1 MADHEASRIDKANHL
16 LLDQPLL
23 RLPYELLRKNFRS
36 AHFVVEKESAAVKNA
51 LKDAATAGLR
61 NAGSASSTDD
71 VLRSIDSMVA
81 RLRGMKRKLEACAEE
96 EAKIYRQ
103 VGTRT
108 AHLAELASIQ
118 TLDDVAYESWS
129 RRRLDRLLVDY
140 LLRHGY
146 GQCASALLADHDND
160 PAGSLRDLV
169 DLDTFE
175 QMAQIRQRLL
185 RDHSTSEAL
194 AWCTENKKELRKMES
209 RLEFMLRFQQFIE
222 MVRSKDTSRLADAVA
237 HARRY
242 LTPLYST
249 HPEECQQA
257 AALICFPAAEAPED
271 YAALWSDE
279 RWTVLA
285 DLFTATYYQL
295 LSLPSVPLLH
305 LALSSGLSALKTPA
319 CHPPLAASVDD
330 DGARLQF
337 GMPLT
342 LPSLASVVAMPAGIS
357 SSTGPTGAM
366 RPPTNSRSLLLS
378 GTPGPGVVYP
388 QDPELSGASNAG
400 GNTNGETAKKPVDE
414 TTNANKSLASLS
426 THTSI
431 QGQQMGSS
439 VCPICSI
446 ELNELARHV
455 PYAHHSKS
463 HVEHDLLLL
472 PNGHVYGKAKLDEY
486 ARKTGLPPT
495 EVRDLRTGHVFR
507 RSMLLKVYIT

>member
-1 MADHEASRIDKANHL
+1 MADHEAAKIDKANHL

-36 AHFVVEKESAAVKNA
+36 AHFIVEKESAAVKNA
-51 LKDAATAGLR
+51 LKDAATAALR

-71 VLRSIDSMVA
+71 VLRSLDSMVT

-103 VGTRT
+103 VGART

-146 GQCASALLADHDND
+146 GKCASALIADHDND

-169 DLDTFE
+169 DMDTFE

-185 RDHSTSEAL
+185 RDHSTTEAL

-222 MVRSKDTSRLADAVA
+222 LVRTKDTSRLVDAVA

-242 LTPLYST
+242 LTPMYST
-249 HPEECQQA
+249 YPQECQQA
-257 AALICFPAAEAPED
+257 SVLMCYPAVEAPED
-271 YAALWSDE
+271 YAALWTDE

-285 DLFTATYYQL
+285 DLFTTTYYQL

-319 CHPPLAASVDD
+319 CHSSTAAPVDENVTK
-330 DGARLQF
+330 LQF
-337 GMPLT
+337 GMPPT
-342 LPSLASVVAMPAGIS
+342 LPSLASVLAMPAGVS
-357 SSTGPTGAM
+357 SGAVGAAGTM
-366 RPPTNSRSLLLS
+366 RPPANLRSLLLS
-378 GTPGPGVVYP
+378 GVLGPGVVHA
-388 QDPELSGASNAG
+388 PEPETHRTSNMSD
-400 GNTNGETAKKPVDE
+400 NTNG
-414 TTNANKSLASLS
+414 NKSQASLS
-426 THTSI
+426 AHTSVH
-431 QGQQMGSS
+431 GQQMGSS

-486 ARKTGLPPT
+486 AQKTGLPST
-495 EVRDLRTGHVFR
+495 EVRDLQSGDVYQ
-507 RSMLLKVYIT
+507 RSKLLKVYIT